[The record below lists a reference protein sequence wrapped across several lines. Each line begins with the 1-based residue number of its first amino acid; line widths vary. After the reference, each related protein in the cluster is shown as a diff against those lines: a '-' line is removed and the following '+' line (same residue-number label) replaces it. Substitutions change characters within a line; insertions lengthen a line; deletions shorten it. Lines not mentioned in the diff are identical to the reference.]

1 MNSYSKKLEG
11 TKLDGFKILFLKEHK
26 SFRRMPDFQLLVLHC

>member
-26 SFRRMPDFQLLVLHC
+26 SLRRMSLPQAQIF